1 MVGIIER
8 LRALVAG
15 GRDQEDDGEQAAAD
29 EAVREEIAIE
39 ELEATRE
46 AARVDAIYAI
56 SDTPGSPDDPTG

>member
-15 GRDQEDDGEQAAAD
+15 GRHLEDEGHLGAAD

-39 ELEATRE
+39 DVEATRE
-46 AARVDAIYAI
+46 AAQVDAIYAI
-56 SDTPGSPDDPTG
+56 SDTPGSSEGSSG